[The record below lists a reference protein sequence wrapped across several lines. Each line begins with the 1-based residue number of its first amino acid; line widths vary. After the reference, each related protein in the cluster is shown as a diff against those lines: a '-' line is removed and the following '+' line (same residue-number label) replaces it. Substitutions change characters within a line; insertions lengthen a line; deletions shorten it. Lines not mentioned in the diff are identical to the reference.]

1 MTKMAIIKVKPRG
14 NKEFMAKITLTTI
27 IINAPSAE
35 MRDKKS
41 LFNGGMPDAEN
52 YDCFHLYY

>member
-1 MTKMAIIKVKPRG
+1 
-14 NKEFMAKITLTTI
+14 
-27 IINAPSAE
+27 

-52 YDCFHLYY
+52 YDCFHLYYWT